1 MENEKLMS
9 MLSRLFF
16 VGALAVLGLA
26 LVEKGLNLIGQ
37 DLPVIGVNPEQ
48 VLSWTSPL
56 LLFVIT
62 IVLRQMREELKRS

>member
-9 MLSRLFF
+9 TLSRLFF

-26 LVEKGLNLIGQ
+26 IVEKVLNLIGR
-37 DLPVIGVNPEQ
+37 DLPVVNVNPEQ

-56 LLFVIT
+56 LLFVIA
-62 IVLRQMREELKRS
+62 ILLRQMREEMRRS

>member
-26 LVEKGLNLIGQ
+26 IVEKALNLIGR
-37 DLPVIGVNPEQ
+37 DLPVVNVNPEQ

-56 LLFVIT
+56 LLFVIA
-62 IVLRQMREELKRS
+62 ILLRQMREEMRRS